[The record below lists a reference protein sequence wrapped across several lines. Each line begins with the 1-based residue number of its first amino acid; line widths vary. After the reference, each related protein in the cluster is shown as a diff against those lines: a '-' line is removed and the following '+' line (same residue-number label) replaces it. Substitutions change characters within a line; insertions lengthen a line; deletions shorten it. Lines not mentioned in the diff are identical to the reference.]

1 MKVIEF
7 RAQYQK
13 SNTKKHGRLLALS
26 KIEEEALSTK
36 RDFQDHNSID
46 ESSNTDIWV
55 KIIEA
60 DKNEMKNLNKADH

>member
-46 ESSNTDIWV
+46 ESSNTDI
-55 KIIEA
+55 
-60 DKNEMKNLNKADH
+60 

>member
-1 MKVIEF
+1 M
-7 RAQYQK
+7 AGYWHSQK
-13 SNTKKHGRLLALS
+13 N
-26 KIEEEALSTK
+26 EEGALSTK

-60 DKNEMKNLNKADH
+60 DKNKMNNLNKAVH